1 MQALRTLPILN
12 RPSRP
17 SSPAPPSTHVTHV
30 NGTTQQPSL
39 PANGELKA
47 RSRSLSRHLS
57 GAYTAVS
64 TSDMP
69 PPGTVPAPAN
79 GMNGAKAPSPPLSR
93 VATPRQSAA
102 PLPADMSGTG
112 QGTVAPATG
121 YMDVLG
127 LRLNE
132 VVNKATAGIDYKHK
146 KGFKKGCGWQVGE
159 AIVKEMPYPPND
171 AYLIRAVL
179 RTAVKSLSIYITRL
193 ESLLLPALTDPAFAA
208 ALNTTHVTATSNP
221 LNPAQMFAVSVAHTA
236 WETCE
241 VLEQTLETGKW
252 PKFVSETLRPVMDK
266 LDLVVGKVVQPLLIA
281 LKRDLV
287 ASLSRSEGVSPPG
300 GKVLGLSS
308 VPHPIAA
315 GGAGTTGVPV
325 TKEHSNTPMSRL
337 SKEPSDRGHARGAA
351 PTLAIPT
358 CLQYFATRVDGARK
372 VLETIA
378 APCADDGEGWITN
391 VVVAVVWKGMC
402 VFSEKEWA
410 VQGGQARPPSPGS
423 VSKALHSLGKEK
435 DTTPSVLSGTAGN
448 GEKEAQ
454 MHGPIHRTPSMPLQ
468 TSLSGVAKLANPL
481 SILPSRSA
489 SRAPSPPRAN
499 KGDEATHALLSLEG
513 LVKRLVN
520 GLVQPPLAPGQV
532 VDANGN
538 VVTEEEHL
546 AREALSEALEALT
559 SMRIA
564 VAAMRGHVSAVSAA
578 PVSAASTSA
587 AVSATGNVT
596 GGAGVT
602 SKEGSIR
609 LLHALRRIRDDIDL
623 AEEEAL
629 DDALEDM
636 PAITLWT
643 LLLRQANAALASLPA
658 LLALSNG
665 TQTQTQLIRHP
676 AELWGWSKADYD
688 RSILNGFG
696 SAEESA
702 RKVALVL
709 KPEVER
715 VLALLVKGVGEKPGK
730 EVMGA
735 VEWVRALGVG
745 LDARAG
751 VKVGG
756 C

>member
-30 NGTTQQPSL
+30 NGTTQQPSVA
-39 PANGELKA
+39 ANGELKA

-57 GAYTAVS
+57 GAYSHANGT
-64 TSDMP
+64 DMSP
-69 PPGTVPAPAN
+69 PNTVPAPN
-79 GMNGAKAPSPPLSR
+79 GSKAPSPPLSR
-93 VATPRQSAA
+93 VATPRQSSA
-102 PLPADMSGTG
+102 PLPADAASG
-112 QGTVAPATG
+112 QGQTVAPATG

-132 VVNKATAGIDYKHK
+132 VVNKATAGIDYKTK

-179 RTAVKSLSIYITRL
+179 RTAVKSLSIYISRL

-208 ALNTTHVTATSNP
+208 ALNTTHATP
-221 LNPAQMFAVSVAHTA
+221 LNPAQVFAVSVAHTA

-241 VLEQTLETGKW
+241 VLEQTLESGKW

-266 LDLVVGKVVQPLLIA
+266 LDLVVGKVTQPLLIA

-287 ASLSRSEGVSPPG
+287 ASLARSEGVSPPG

-308 VPHPIAA
+308 VPHPSLSS
-315 GGAGTTGVPV
+315 GVPV
-325 TKEHSNTPMSRL
+325 SKEHSNTPISRL
-337 SKEPSDRGHARGAA
+337 SKEPSDRGHARS
-351 PTLAIPT
+351 LAIPT
-358 CLQYFATRVDGARK
+358 CLQYFAHRVDGARK
-372 VLETIA
+372 VLEA
-378 APCADDGEGWITN
+378 VAVPCADDGEAWITN

-402 VFSEKEWA
+402 VFAEKEWP
-410 VQGGQARPPSPGS
+410 VQGVVGTRPPSPGS

-435 DTTPSVLSGTAGN
+435 DATPAALVSQSTGNGNANTNGSGNEKERIPSV
-448 GEKEAQ
+448 
-454 MHGPIHRTPSMPLQ
+454 PLQ

-481 SILPSRSA
+481 GSILPSRSG
-489 SRAPSPPRAN
+489 SRAPSPPRVG
-499 KGDEATHALLSLEG
+499 KTDEATHALMSLEG
-513 LVKRLVN
+513 LVKRLVT

-532 VDANGN
+532 PQNPTA
-538 VVTEEEHL
+538 EEHL

-559 SMRIA
+559 SMRVA
-564 VAAMRGHVSAVSAA
+564 VAAMRG
-578 PVSAASTSA
+578 PGTQQ
-587 AVSATGNVT
+587 
-596 GGAGVT
+596 
-602 SKEGSIR
+602 KEGSIR
-609 LLHALRRIRDDIDL
+609 LLHALRRIRDDVDL

-643 LLLRQANAALASLPA
+643 LLLGQANQSLAFLPP
-658 LLALSNG
+658 LPLA
-665 TQTQTQLIRHP
+665 QTQAQAQAQAQGAAVAGAGLHIRHP
-676 AELWGWSKADYD
+676 AEIWGWAKADYD

-696 SAEESA
+696 SAEENA
-702 RKVALVL
+702 RRVALAL

-715 VLALLVKGVGEKPGK
+715 VLAALIKGVGEKPGK

-735 VEWVRALGVG
+735 VEWVRALGVA

-751 VKVGG
+751 VKVVS